1 MAEEALDARVIGGLV
16 AANPEL
22 AARLLETKIKTR
34 ERRQLSC
41 VAALLAA
48 VCVHGCSVCTLGGF
62 QSGLSVT
69 TGPQDPHDPMGTLTT
84 HIFKN
89 AISNQP
95 RSVGFRDRKNL
106 RTEGFYGSGFVF

>member
-48 VCVHGCSVCTLGGF
+48 VCVLVYYTVPTRRVPPTLGI
-62 QSGLSVT
+62 S